1 MENPQRKINETC
13 IATIQKNGNGDLV
26 KVDVEIPDSERAIND
41 LRNIVEN
48 DNCDVMDLQRRFRYY
63 IRFYQDDTY
72 KLCLPYAYN
81 DAYIKSKVKAP
92 MEITDKEIEKKR
104 YWATRD
110 IRRMIYSRHKCYPD
124 NLKEAVDNA
133 MLAKEREWKNKRF
146 EKYNRFIRCMQ
157 YYRYAV
163 SIDLNPHIYLM
174 YSREDI
180 GWKEFNYD
188 INEDVSISLCT
199 NFCYG
204 RSAYFI
210 IIVRYKGVLYVPYS
224 QVVRYYYA
232 NFYDLINYTRSYTP
246 HRENWDDALEFVVNF
261 VNTAK
266 ASPDKIIK
274 EFFMK
279 EIKEMVDGLTFIMR
293 DPEQAL
299 EKVREV
305 DNNDH
310 EYTVL
315 RSIRPMDDVEEEQY
329 KLNKDEFVEVYK
341 LFKISGSLGFLKGMR
356 KFAEIVNEVNQYILQ
371 IEGMNR
377 ELYPSALSLKNRIK
391 ADIDKTNG
399 QIQDTQGVID
409 ELEKKVLPL
418 EEKLK
423 LKLEEIPDSA
433 EEGTKEK
440 TILEFEEEYPEY
452 AELKKALKK
461 QNDELNKLQH
471 HYDLRMNLYNRVN
484 SYIESIEKFLYF
496 VISHNSGMISYGH
509 KFSHF
514 IP

>member
-1 MENPQRKINETC
+1 
-13 IATIQKNGNGDLV
+13 
-26 KVDVEIPDSERAIND
+26 
-41 LRNIVEN
+41 
-48 DNCDVMDLQRRFRYY
+48 
-63 IRFYQDDTY
+63 
-72 KLCLPYAYN
+72 
-81 DAYIKSKVKAP
+81 
-92 MEITDKEIEKKR
+92 
-104 YWATRD
+104 
-110 IRRMIYSRHKCYPD
+110 
-124 NLKEAVDNA
+124 
-133 MLAKEREWKNKRF
+133 
-146 EKYNRFIRCMQ
+146 
-157 YYRYAV
+157 
-163 SIDLNPHIYLM
+163 
-174 YSREDI
+174 
-180 GWKEFNYD
+180 
-188 INEDVSISLCT
+188 
-199 NFCYG
+199 
-204 RSAYFI
+204 
-210 IIVRYKGVLYVPYS
+210 
-224 QVVRYYYA
+224 
-232 NFYDLINYTRSYTP
+232 
-246 HRENWDDALEFVVNF
+246 
-261 VNTAK
+261 
-266 ASPDKIIK
+266 
-274 EFFMK
+274 
-279 EIKEMVDGLTFIMR
+279 MVDGLTFIMR

-484 SYIESIEKFLYF
+484 SYIESIEKFSLF
-496 VISHNSGMISYGH
+496 RHIL
-509 KFSHF
+509 
-514 IP
+514 